1 MEDGAKKGPTTIE
14 KAKQGAYVA
23 KSVSR
28 LQKFRGIDG
37 QLMGIYPKD
46 DGGHEIQEY
55 QLELDRIIDRI
66 YTFLIRKSF
75 KSFGKNSLIS
85 YKCRIDYPSNISV
98 GSNVII
104 CKNVWLNG
112 GDRSLP
118 NNTPTLTISDG
129 CHISSYC
136 HINAFHNVVIENDV
150 LLAENVYLG
159 DTNHQNS
166 LKEMKNASDTKPAPI
181 IFAIKR
187 SLM

>member
-1 MEDGAKKGPTTIE
+1 MLVIRILNK
-14 KAKQGAYVA
+14 
-23 KSVSR
+23 
-28 LQKFRGIDG
+28 
-37 QLMGIYPKD
+37 
-46 DGGHEIQEY
+46 
-55 QLELDRIIDRI
+55 LDRIIDRI

-98 GSNVII
+98 GSNVVI

-136 HINAFHNVVIENDV
+136 HINAFHNVVIESDV

-166 LKEMKNASDTKPAPI
+166 LKEMPI
-181 IFAIKR
+181 IKQGNIYHAELKVPKDIQGFIGNNKFR
-187 SLM
+187 KSLKLQI

>member
-1 MEDGAKKGPTTIE
+1 MLVVRILNK
-14 KAKQGAYVA
+14 
-23 KSVSR
+23 
-28 LQKFRGIDG
+28 
-37 QLMGIYPKD
+37 
-46 DGGHEIQEY
+46 
-55 QLELDRIIDRI
+55 LDRIIDRI

-75 KSFGKNSLIS
+75 KSFGKNSVIS

-166 LKEMKNASDTKPAPI
+166 LKEMPIIKQGNITKGPVKIKKGSFICKNAVISNPIEIGEYSIVGPNAFVTKSVPNKKIALGNPARI
-181 IFAIKR
+181 YNKFEK
-187 SLM
+187 